1 MSDCNESP
9 RFVERLG
16 DERWLEYYS
25 NNPITKLLI
34 RNFFAELKKVI
45 GLLGPDDKILEVGCG
60 TGESSRWI
68 LSFLSGQHFE
78 VSEVENQYV
87 EKLREVQFPVTVTQE
102 SVCEL
107 KRDQDDFD
115 CIFLLEVLEHLEDYE
130 LALKELFRVSRKYV
144 VISIPDEP
152 LWRILNCL
160 RGRYLKDWGNTPGH
174 INHWSTLKIR
184 RLISKY
190 GVVRAVYNPM
200 PWIIVLAEV
209 QK

>member
-1 MSDCNESP
+1 MSDCYDSP

-25 NNPITKLLI
+25 NNPITRLLI

-45 GLLGPDDKILEVGCG
+45 GLLESDDKILEVGCG

-87 EKLREVQFPVTVTQE
+87 EKLRDAKFPVTVTQE

-144 VISIPDEP
+144 VISIPNEP

-160 RGRYLKDWGNTPGH
+160 RGRYLKNWGNTPGH
-174 INHWSTLKIR
+174 INHWSTPKILKI
-184 RLISKY
+184 ISKY
-190 GVVRAVYNPM
+190 GVVREVYTPM

-209 QK
+209 N